1 MQDFNLFYFWLYRF
15 RWNIVAFLLCYECSI
30 GHLLTPFM
38 GQFKRHP
45 FIVFESFYFI
55 LSSFFLSEW
64 LLLALTCC
72 FVCKFSVE
80 QGNTTG
86 NHNTYIVWMK
96 FCWNVPNDTG
106 RNISERERRAW
117 FSAEVVEFIAIFLL
131 NAFTLAT
138 YIRNRHLRKGS
149 TYLIINLTVAD
160 LLVAIVARTSIIF
173 EEGNL
178 ETLKGLKQDLSLQS
192 FLYFTLHVLFS
203 VASLANISLIS
214 LERLHATLFPYRHCL
229 VGTRVYLATILCS
242 WLFSL
247 TFSSVLSLLTF
258 RASLASFLYVITS
271 YIFLSL
277 LILTVSYSII
287 ISTVKNNPH
296 TPNAG
301 TALSK
306 ERKLTVTLFTVTVV
320 FFLTI
325 LPWAIFTFVPQR
337 IWSKLCPAVISR
349 IHYSF
354 DFIYFFNSIV
364 NPLIYAVRMQEFRK
378 AARKLFCTKTSEL
391 ARVQPM
397 EPLTLYV
404 RTQAIPVEERT

>member
-1 MQDFNLFYFWLYRF
+1 
-15 RWNIVAFLLCYECSI
+15 
-30 GHLLTPFM
+30 
-38 GQFKRHP
+38 
-45 FIVFESFYFI
+45 
-55 LSSFFLSEW
+55 
-64 LLLALTCC
+64 
-72 FVCKFSVE
+72 
-80 QGNTTG
+80 
-86 NHNTYIVWMK
+86 MK
-96 FCWNVPNDTG
+96 DCWNVSNETG
-106 RNISERERRAW
+106 RIISEKERRAW
-117 FSAEVVEFIAIFLL
+117 FAAFVIECIVIFLL

-138 YIRNRHLRKGS
+138 YIRNRHLRKRS

-160 LLVAIVARTSIIF
+160 LLVATLAGPSFIL
-173 EEGNL
+173 EEDNL
-178 ETLKGLKQDLSLQS
+178 KPVKGPEKDFSWQSFMFLISQELSL
-192 FLYFTLHVLFS
+192 

-229 VGTRVYLATILCS
+229 VGTRVYLGTIFCS

-247 TFSSVLSLLTF
+247 TLSSVLSLLTF
-258 RASLASFLYVITS
+258 RASPASFLYVTAS
-271 YIFLSL
+271 YVFLSL

-320 FFLTI
+320 SFLTI
-325 LPWAIFTFVPQR
+325 LPWAIWTVVLQR
-337 IWSKLCPAVISR
+337 IWSKLCPAVLSYID
-349 IHYSF
+349 YLF
-354 DFIYFFNSIV
+354 VLIYLFNSIV

-391 ARVQPM
+391 ARVPPI
-397 EPLTLYV
+397 EPLTLHV